1 MVFLKYK
8 VIKTPYSIDENNKL
22 KFLFI
27 PNLSNTTIRREIPII
42 EMIKTKIFL
51 SINILFPL
59 IQIKEKIHL

>member
-42 EMIKTKIFL
+42 EMIKTKNIF
-51 SINILFPL
+51 
-59 IQIKEKIHL
+59 EY